1 MRDIE
6 SAAPAASRGFRV
18 LIRAHIRLEGCGGRF
33 VEPTRIETGT
43 WSIVKGSWMRRSAT
57 GLREVERRNYPR
69 TDVRIVVSY
78 RGNDIAGGYDISE
91 SENISPGG
99 MLLATSRA
107 FPPGE
112 VLVLTLR
119 PPDRVDATEVYAR
132 VIGSQEIVARHVYL
146 TRVQFTNADRYFL
159 RTLGLRTAF

>member
-1 MRDIE
+1 M
-6 SAAPAASRGFRV
+6 
-18 LIRAHIRLEGCGGRF
+18 LIQVRIRLEGCGGRF

-107 FPPGE
+107 FPPPLPMSSLSNLSPTLPSPFSALTIHAAMRERGGTGDGE
-112 VLVLTLR
+112 NSLSFIFCIAGIR
-119 PPDRVDATEVYAR
+119 K
-132 VIGSQEIVARHVYL
+132 S
-146 TRVQFTNADRYFL
+146 FL
-159 RTLGLRTAF
+159 LHPLAKVFFPLPSIFLLW